1 MLILWNLHF
10 QWKWAEVMACLAID
24 STHPV
29 PQQVFLVHCAP
40 FLPAGC
46 GAGNAFHALMEKEV
60 HLISASIPSARCS
73 CALPHIG
80 CGCSERDASGLHPPQ
95 RLSSTLGVFSANEWS
110 FELVGVAVTV
120 KEVL

>member
-1 MLILWNLHF
+1 MFILWNLHF

-46 GAGNAFHALMEKEV
+46 GAGNAFRALMEKEV
-60 HLISASIPSARCS
+60 HLISTSIPVPGAAVPFHTLAVGAQREM
-73 CALPHIG
+73 LQG
-80 CGCSERDASGLHPPQ
+80 CTHRRG
-95 RLSSTLGVFSANEWS
+95 
-110 FELVGVAVTV
+110 
-120 KEVL
+120 